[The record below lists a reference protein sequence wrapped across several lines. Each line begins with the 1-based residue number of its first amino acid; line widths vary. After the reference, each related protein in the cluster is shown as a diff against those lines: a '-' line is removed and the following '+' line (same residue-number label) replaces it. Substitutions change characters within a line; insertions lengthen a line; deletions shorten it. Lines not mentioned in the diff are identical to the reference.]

1 MILVHCLLTMHVDD
15 GLGGCN
21 LGNFLSFL
29 DLSGES
35 LLAKHELTTS
45 NSIVTPLDPLH
56 SPGCEDNSYPAV
68 ENFTWCQHLIS
79 PLLLS
84 QLNSRPDISFAVP
97 LLSQICSALLPQHYA
112 VSRRVIR
119 HPNGTKSFRLTSID
133 FDSCLVSISSC
144 YFDCISTS
152 ALSLASNHSFIHS
165 HIKSGDFDIIHI
177 DLLPGFKRHFRHLH
191 RIFSN
196 FCRYCTVFK
205 VDVPSFAS
213 FFPVSQPQKC
223 NTCVSHAL
231 LDVIL
236 AHAYWFQFSAELLSC
251 DFMAF
256 HCQLTVVTSFQRH
269 CSFSSSTSCPHAIHL
284 DSSRSRLF
292 KLDNPR
298 NMKHHGHALP
308 SPPRLSFSYGW
319 FHPSLLT
326 IVIVLYS
333 LFFLSFPLMKG
344 VIILLSGRS
353 LRGCVEMVSCDSSSA
368 TSIIVH
374 LFISSLFFISLL
386 SFMHGHLGPKPLSIS
401 FIKLCLAVWYL
412 SLSLSCWGIVFSP
425 FSLIIYLLF
434 CS

>member
-1 MILVHCLLTMHVDD
+1 MCRPPPLPPGLWHLLKSIYELKRASRIWYRLLRKVLETLGFVWSEFDHALFILNRTWGTILVHCLLTMHVDD
-15 GLGGCN
+15 SLGGCN

-45 NSIVTPLDPLH
+45 NSVVTPLNPLH

-68 ENFTWCQHLIS
+68 ENFTRCQHLIS

-112 VSRRVIR
+112 VSRHAIR

-133 FDSCLVSISSC
+133 FNSCLVSISSC
-144 YFDCISTS
+144 YLDCISTS
-152 ALSLASNHSFIHS
+152 ALSLASNHSFIRS

-191 RIFSN
+191 CIFSN

-205 VDVPSFAS
+205 VDVPSFAG

-231 LDVIL
+231 SDVIL

-256 HCQLTVVTSFQRH
+256 HCRLTVVTSFQWH
-269 CSFSSSTSCPHAIHL
+269 CSFSSSTSRPHAIHL
-284 DSSRSRLF
+284 DSSRSHLF

-298 NMKHHGHALP
+298 NITDTLFL
-308 SPPRLSFSYGW
+308 RCLVCR
-319 FHPSLLT
+319 FHMAGFIPVCWLL
-326 IVIVLYS
+326 
-333 LFFLSFPLMKG
+333 
-344 VIILLSGRS
+344 
-353 LRGCVEMVSCDSSSA
+353 
-368 TSIIVH
+368 
-374 LFISSLFFISLL
+374 
-386 SFMHGHLGPKPLSIS
+386 
-401 FIKLCLAVWYL
+401 
-412 SLSLSCWGIVFSP
+412 
-425 FSLIIYLLF
+425 
-434 CS
+434 